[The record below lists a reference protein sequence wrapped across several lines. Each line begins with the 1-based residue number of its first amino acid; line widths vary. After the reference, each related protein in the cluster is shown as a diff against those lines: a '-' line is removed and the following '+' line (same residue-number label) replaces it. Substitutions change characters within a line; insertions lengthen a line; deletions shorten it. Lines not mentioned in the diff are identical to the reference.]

1 MSLKNKNV
9 LSSNVGNPIN
19 AKDITNF
26 YDLDNLLSLIVVPS
40 YYELPNDVRPPII
53 DNFQAVLEE
62 LSIPNANNKII
73 ELFNLINV
81 KDALMIAT
89 GRYFVV
95 DQEKQIII
103 KNSNDY
109 AFRFYRV
116 SYTDRARISNR
127 SNTYLTKVDV
137 TIDDRS
143 FGSFINS
150 CLPKTNQILNTSIFN
165 WLKLVFIYSLQQF
178 LNLNRE
184 TDYCHYDYYLR
195 EQKNEYN
202 NSYYFD
208 INSQYNYYVSNY
220 EDTFNQDFS
229 YLNLIPNYHAV
240 NSYLIN
246 DNTST
251 HAHLTLGNKVEISK
265 QNISSKEYF
274 DNFST
279 VVDENVSD
287 TLFLNT
293 YSSIL
298 NGVLVDT
305 TTNKANQI
313 STENFPYVNSVSF
326 YNDSN
331 IISKYLLD
339 NELDFLALNNC
350 YFGYYEGLSTT
361 NSIFTVQNTNT
372 QKIYDTNGSLVDV
385 NGQRYNNEY
394 QNLVDTQYPPTLEYS
409 TLFSFNTFSPYGF
422 DIKSTRA
429 FTFENNLNSLKG
441 VDNIFKS
448 IKLDNYMFELFDKY
462 NNYDTVYSLNLLTAD
477 AVCYFIE
484 KFSDTNLRNQVV
496 GTTVEN
502 TTDISYQDTQVVYNK
517 NITYNVYEANM
528 VPLVNLVYEKNIVL
542 DYKLTIDL
550 NTTIKPKVYKNL
562 IFTHTTSLTDSPPLA
577 PSIRFVNYFN
587 VPNVVNLL
595 FTTLV
600 GSNREYPIFVEP
612 DDNRLFMALQE
623 KEKIKDGKIKFE
635 TDNLLS
641 KVQIYRT
648 TTKPSSYADFNGS
661 LLQEVSFNNLASTAF
676 LMDVTPNTK
685 YYLIFRGVDVHGL
698 VSNPTDVFE
707 LEAVNNDGAVYC
719 VINTTNFENKVN
731 YDLNKSFKKYLSIS
745 PAYFY
750 KHVYLL
756 DDNGY
761 KFGNDEKLWNKK
773 FKIRVTSKK
782 SGKSF
787 DINLRCVK
795 KELDLT

>member
-26 YDLDNLLSLIVVPS
+26 YDLDNLLSLMVVPS

-73 ELFNLINV
+73 ELFNLINI

-95 DQEKQIII
+95 DQEKQIIS

-116 SYTDRARISNR
+116 SYTDRAIINNR

-143 FGSFINS
+143 FGSFIGS

-265 QNISSKEYF
+265 QNIASKEYF

-361 NSIFTVQNTNT
+361 NSVFTVQNTNT
-372 QKIYDTNGSLVDV
+372 QKIYDTNGSLIDV
-385 NGQRYNNEY
+385 SGQRYNNQY
-394 QNLVDTQYPPTLEYS
+394 QNFVETQYPPTLEYS

-462 NNYDTVYSLNLLTAD
+462 NNYDTVYNLNLLTAD

-502 TTDISYQDTQVVYNK
+502 TT
-517 NITYNVYEANM
+517 
-528 VPLVNLVYEKNIVL
+528 
-542 DYKLTIDL
+542 
-550 NTTIKPKVYKNL
+550 
-562 IFTHTTSLTDSPPLA
+562 
-577 PSIRFVNYFN
+577 
-587 VPNVVNLL
+587 
-595 FTTLV
+595 
-600 GSNREYPIFVEP
+600 
-612 DDNRLFMALQE
+612 
-623 KEKIKDGKIKFE
+623 
-635 TDNLLS
+635 
-641 KVQIYRT
+641 
-648 TTKPSSYADFNGS
+648 
-661 LLQEVSFNNLASTAF
+661 
-676 LMDVTPNTK
+676 
-685 YYLIFRGVDVHGL
+685 
-698 VSNPTDVFE
+698 
-707 LEAVNNDGAVYC
+707 
-719 VINTTNFENKVN
+719 
-731 YDLNKSFKKYLSIS
+731 
-745 PAYFY
+745 
-750 KHVYLL
+750 
-756 DDNGY
+756 
-761 KFGNDEKLWNKK
+761 
-773 FKIRVTSKK
+773 
-782 SGKSF
+782 
-787 DINLRCVK
+787 
-795 KELDLT
+795 